1 MSRLFVFFLTCLF
14 IYICLIRFK
23 LYFLTLSKKRT
34 KKQFRKKRKF
44 FLKKQRIFSLL
55 FYRKKSPRSFLLLL
69 SIWQTLL
76 TVIIVI
82 KRNTARKTKAFSLHF
97 TVFSL
102 LKSSLD
108 YTFVIVIFFGR
119 AHAHTVDQ
127 IGFGFNISLIFLLP
141 QNEEKN
147 FNNKFT

>member
-1 MSRLFVFFLTCLF
+1 MFFSLTCLF

-34 KKQFRKKRKF
+34 KKQFRKKFF

-69 SIWQTLL
+69 AIWQTLL

-108 YTFVIVIFFGR
+108 YTFVIVIFFRR

-141 QNEEKN
+141 QNEEK
-147 FNNKFT
+147 KF